1 MTCSDLAS
9 LHELLVP
16 LETQLVNNQKLRASY
31 EFRKL
36 EIEAEL
42 QCAVA
47 FDATLKNDT
56 QRSAILIVN
65 KLASEEWVKLT
76 KVDLPEIEAI
86 LLADS
91 FKEKRLRELIQSVI
105 REQH

>member
-1 MTCSDLAS
+1 MTCSALTDLHS
-9 LHELLVP
+9 LLTPVETRLVD
-16 LETQLVNNQKLRASY
+16 NQKLKAAY

-42 QCAVA
+42 QYAVA

-65 KLASEEWVKLT
+65 KLGSEEWVRLT
-76 KVDLPEIEAI
+76 KVDLPEIEAR
-86 LLADS
+86 LAADG
-91 FKEKRLRELIQSVI
+91 FQEKRLRELIHSLK
-105 REQH
+105 